1 MLVIL
6 TKVLQ
11 SDRSEASKTAGY
23 LSVMAPFHTRF
34 APSPTGPLHRGHIYA
49 AQVAYHFARQTGGAF
64 TLRIDDIDHT
74 RCRDQFTKAIYDDLR
89 WLGLTWDGPVPF
101 QSHRLDAYQ
110 TALQTL
116 QKRDLVYPCFLSR
129 KELADILSAPHGHP
143 AAISIRDTDKLLPDH
158 EQQRRA
164 AGGMAAAWRL
174 RMDRAVHSA
183 AAASLTW
190 YDHLTG
196 TQRVNPEIFGDAI
209 IARGDIG
216 VSYHLAVVVDDAL
229 DNISLVTR
237 GIDLAPSTHLHR
249 LLQAL
254 LGLPT
259 PDYLHH
265 ELVCDAAG
273 KRLAKRDQAQSITQL
288 RHDGV
293 DQNELL
299 GTLPALP
306 RLSPL

>member
-1 MLVIL
+1 ML

-11 SDRSEASKTAGY
+11 SDRSEASKTAGCP
-23 LSVMAPFHTRF
+23 SVMAPFHTRF

-49 AQVAYHFARQTGGAF
+49 AQVAHHFARHSGGKF

-74 RCRDQFTKAIYDDLR
+74 RCRDQFTKGIYDDLN

-101 QSHRLDAYQ
+101 QTKRLSAYQ
-110 TALQTL
+110 AALKTL
-116 QKRDLVYPCFLSR
+116 QRLDLVYPCFLSR
-129 KELADILSAPHGHP
+129 KELADILSAPHGQP
-143 AAISIRDTDKLLPDH
+143 APASIRDTDKLLPH
-158 EQQRRA
+158 NEQQRRA
-164 AGGMAAAWRL
+164 ARGTAAAWRL
-174 RMDRAVHSA
+174 RMDKAKQSA
-183 AAASLTW
+183 DARLTW
-190 YDHLTG
+190 HDHLTG
-196 TQRVNPEIFGDAI
+196 THRITPEIFGDAV

-229 DNISLVTR
+229 DHISLVTR

-254 LGLPT
+254 LGLPA

-273 KRLAKRDQAQSITQL
+273 KRLAKRDDAESIAQL
-288 RHDGV
+288 RHDGL
-293 DQNELL
+293 DQNDLL

-306 RLSPL
+306 RLSIL